1 MTGSPSAPGFLP
13 RSLETIFASIDGQQ
27 TKQFQVQAAEAN
39 SFQLL
44 DEAQYMDERLER
56 RHEVSRIQVY
66 RGSNALFEK
75 QATIFIDFTIKL

>member
-1 MTGSPSAPGFLP
+1 MSFKFWKKLKIFEKSGKTYTMTGSPSAPGFLP

-56 RHEVSRIQVY
+56 RHEVSRIQV
-66 RGSNALFEK
+66 
-75 QATIFIDFTIKL
+75 